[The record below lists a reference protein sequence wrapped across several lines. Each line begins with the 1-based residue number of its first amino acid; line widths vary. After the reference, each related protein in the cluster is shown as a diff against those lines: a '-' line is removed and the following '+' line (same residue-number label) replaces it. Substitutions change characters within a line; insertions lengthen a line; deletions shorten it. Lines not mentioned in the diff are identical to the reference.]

1 MSGISIIIYAVCFLL
16 IVVAGII
23 MFREYRKPKE
33 IRRQKQLMTSMSLLL
48 AASLLQLSHG
58 LATNLQAVF

>member
-1 MSGISIIIYAVCFLL
+1 MSGFSVMVYTVCFLF
-16 IVVAGII
+16 IAVAGII

-33 IRRQKQLMTSMSLLL
+33 ARRQKKLMISMSLLL

-58 LATNLQAVF
+58 IATDL